1 MSSWLII
8 ARIAS
13 IYREKGGKMRKLT
26 IEEIEDEEAKAEIC
40 RQQEREILWLQAFE
54 KESRNATENL

>member
-13 IYREKGGKMRKLT
+13 IYREKGGKRRKLT
-26 IEEIEDEEAKAEIC
+26 IEEIEDEDAKAEIW

-54 KESRNATENL
+54 NESRNATENL

>member
-13 IYREKGGKMRKLT
+13 IYVEKGGNMRKLT
-26 IEEIEDEEAKAEIC
+26 IEEIEDEDAKAEIW

-54 KESRNATENL
+54 NESRNATENL